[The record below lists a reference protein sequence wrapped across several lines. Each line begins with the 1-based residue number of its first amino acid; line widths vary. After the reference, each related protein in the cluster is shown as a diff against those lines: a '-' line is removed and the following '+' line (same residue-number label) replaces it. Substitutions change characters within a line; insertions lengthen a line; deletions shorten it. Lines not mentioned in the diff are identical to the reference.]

1 MTTFIDTSAFYAV
14 LCADDPNHL
23 AAKEVWVKLLNQR
36 DDLICTSYVLVE
48 TVALLQNR
56 LGIASV
62 RAFHEDV
69 IPFLQ
74 IEWIAESQHQA
85 AVAALLITGKR
96 SLSLVD
102 CASFE
107 TMRKLGITVVFAFDP
122 HFREQGFTC
131 IP

>member
-1 MTTFIDTSAFYAV
+1 MTTFIDTSAFNAV

-23 AAKEVWVKLLNQR
+23 VAKEVWVELLNWR
-36 DDLICTSYVLVE
+36 DELLCTNYVLVE

-74 IEWIAESQHQA
+74 IEWITENQHQS
-85 AVAALLITGKR
+85 AVAALLISG
-96 SLSLVD
+96 
-102 CASFE
+102 
-107 TMRKLGITVVFAFDP
+107 
-122 HFREQGFTC
+122 
-131 IP
+131 